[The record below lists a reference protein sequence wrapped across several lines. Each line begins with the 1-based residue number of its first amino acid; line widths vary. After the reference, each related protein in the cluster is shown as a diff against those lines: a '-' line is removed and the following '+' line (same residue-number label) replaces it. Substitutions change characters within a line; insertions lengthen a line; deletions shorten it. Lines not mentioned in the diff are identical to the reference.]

1 VNPAPLPDDP
11 TANPQDPPHVH
22 SCGATLTALA
32 ALGSSPTGNR
42 PDGNRTAN
50 GFHTRFADDLE
61 VLANHGVTD
70 LRLGFDWSRLQPRAA
85 MGSSLD
91 GQWTEWYRDVL
102 RAASLRDVRVW
113 ATLLESTIPR
123 WFDDERG
130 FLDARGSGRHW
141 PRFVEGTAECFGDL
155 VAGWFPID
163 DPLAVAGRT
172 EPNDP
177 RRHGE
182 VVDTLAVAWRDA
194 WRVLRGG
201 PPVATS
207 LGVRMVR
214 PVDATVPAAQAARRE
229 DHLRWTTFTR
239 ALRDGVLSIPG
250 QADRV
255 IDDLAGASDI
265 VGVRIRVDMGDDA
278 RLDDESLRRWQE
290 RATTMLHRL
299 AETTPDRPLAV
310 SSFAAARR
318 GVRETAADAELFTE
332 SFGRAVDSAI
342 GDGIDLRHRFMDPA
356 IAVDSRHVSGL
367 LDWNRAPTPAG
378 VAWIAGRNRPT

>member
-1 VNPAPLPDDP
+1 MIADSSTDTRSDESRRV
-11 TANPQDPPHVH
+11 
-22 SCGATLTALA
+22 SRGA
-32 ALGSSPTGNR
+32 ALSALSALGASPTGNR
-42 PDGNRTAN
+42 PDATRSGN
-50 GFHTRFADDLE
+50 GFRTRFADDLE
-61 VLANHGVTD
+61 VLAGHGVTD

-91 GQWTEWYRDVL
+91 GEWTEWYRDVL
-102 RAASLRDVRVW
+102 RAASLRGVRVW

-141 PRFVEGTAECFGDL
+141 PRFVEGTAERFGDL

-229 DHLRWTTFTR
+229 DHLRWTTYTR

-250 QADRV
+250 RADRV
-255 IDDLAGASDI
+255 VDDLAGASDI
-265 VGVRIRVDMGDDA
+265 VGVRIRVDLGDDT

-310 SSFAAARR
+310 SSFVAARR
-318 GVRETAADAELFTE
+318 GIRETAADAELFVE
-332 SFGRAVDSAI
+332 SFGRAIDSAI
-342 GDGIDLRHRFMDPA
+342 RDGIDLRHRFIDPA
-356 IAVDSRHVSGL
+356 IAVDSGHVSGL

-378 VAWIAGRNRPT
+378 IAWTAGLNRAT